1 MCRQRGSVIAEVVLK
16 RVTRAGGDS
25 DPRTPA
31 LLSQELVGMVNDRS
45 SILHREDLG
54 SLVVTSA
61 VIDGPIAQQL
71 ADRVAS
77 CSFFEY
83 NEPNNANQED
93 EDDVP
98 KAQKRKDKAQRCAPP
113 PSTEVSQSLSWKDM
127 LLRARNLSTTLQKRV
142 RDDVLAVQ
150 NHHRSSSEG
159 MSQSTLG
166 IMFDEKKGNSDNH
179 IHGYI
184 ENVMIGG
191 PAYTSRNIFKGDII
205 VKVDGEFVHE
215 QVQDLKTLIVGDD
228 IPGTSVT
235 LTIKRGPGELV
246 DVTLMRASTEDVADN
261 RRIFDVF
268 TKLSDKAKKTN
279 DTDMLNCVEE
289 GLLAWE
295 KSLNA
300 EYEYNNKLV
309 DNIRAMQVV

>member
-1 MCRQRGSVIAEVVLK
+1 MK
-16 RVTRAGGDS
+16 
-25 DPRTPA
+25 
-31 LLSQELVGMVNDRS
+31 
-45 SILHREDLG
+45 
-54 SLVVTSA
+54 SA
-61 VIDGPIAQQL
+61 AIDGPIAQQL

-83 NEPNNANQED
+83 KGLNNANQED

-98 KAQKRKDKAQRCAPP
+98 KAQKRKDRTQRCAPP
-113 PSTEVSQSLSWKDM
+113 PSTEVSQSLSWKEM

-150 NHHRSSSEG
+150 NQHRSSSEG

-166 IMFDEKKGNSDNH
+166 IMFDEKKSNSDNH

-268 TKLSDKAKKTN
+268 TRLSDKAKKTN